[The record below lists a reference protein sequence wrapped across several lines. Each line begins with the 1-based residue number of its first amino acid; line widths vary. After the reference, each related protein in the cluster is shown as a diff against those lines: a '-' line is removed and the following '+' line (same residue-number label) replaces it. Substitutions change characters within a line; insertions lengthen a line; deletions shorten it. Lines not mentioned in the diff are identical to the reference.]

1 MVMTGGTDMKYSTY
15 IGDDNKYLNGIG
27 ESRGIIIFIL
37 IFFSIKIQFY

>member
-27 ESRGIIIFIL
+27 ESRGMN
-37 IFFSIKIQFY
+37 FFYYYFFF